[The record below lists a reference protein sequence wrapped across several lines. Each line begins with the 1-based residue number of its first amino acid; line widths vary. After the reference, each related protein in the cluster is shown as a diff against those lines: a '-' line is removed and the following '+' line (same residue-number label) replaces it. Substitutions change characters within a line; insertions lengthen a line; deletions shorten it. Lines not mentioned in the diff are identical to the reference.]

1 LLIASAWR
9 TINALSA
16 SRRAAGGASET
27 HGDELMNLIPD
38 ETRSTLTDEQI
49 AELVDVILP
58 TEEESARALIRL
70 AYALAYEEDKSAR
83 ESLYLVV
90 AERAFA
96 RTCAHN
102 DALEAFAFGDSGAE
116 DITTK
121 PRRRKARRQ
130 TPQ

>member
-1 LLIASAWR
+1 
-9 TINALSA
+9 
-16 SRRAAGGASET
+16 
-27 HGDELMNLIPD
+27 M
-38 ETRSTLTDEQI
+38 TDEQI
-49 AELVDVILP
+49 AELVDRILP
-58 TEEESARALIRL
+58 TEEEAARALIRL
-70 AYALAYEEDKSAR
+70 ACAFAYEEDKSAR

-102 DALEAFAFGDSGAE
+102 DALEAFAFGETE